1 MYTRTAGAVQP
12 LVGSGT
18 ARHRRPYRSGIPGTD
33 PPSVA
38 AEKPRRV
45 APFSGAGLF
54 CEPCFLPC
62 PRASPRLPSLLSC
75 AARKKERERER
86 ESGSVKTSVKL
97 RNSPVVLIYQKETLC
112 MFKNRHMMENTRPNT
127 FFMIVL
133 FQLC

>member
-38 AEKPRRV
+38 AEKPRRA

-75 AARKKERERER
+75 AARKKEKERERER
-86 ESGSVKTSVKL
+86 E
-97 RNSPVVLIYQKETLC
+97 KE
-112 MFKNRHMMENTRPNT
+112 KKKERKKERKRERKREREEREREKKERKDG
-127 FFMIVL
+127 
-133 FQLC
+133 